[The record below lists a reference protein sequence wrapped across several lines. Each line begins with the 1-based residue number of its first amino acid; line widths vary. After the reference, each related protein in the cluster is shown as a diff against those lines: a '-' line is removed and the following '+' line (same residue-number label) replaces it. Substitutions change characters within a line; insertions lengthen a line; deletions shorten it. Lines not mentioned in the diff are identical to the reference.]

1 MRGSLKLVLG
11 LGLVSAVAFG
21 TAACGDD
28 DEGGGGSGGGKG
40 GSGGSTGGTGGGSTG
55 GTAGT
60 GGGTAGTGGGTAG
73 SGGTDGGTSIT
84 CGSNTCSGW
93 KVAGAID
100 VSPCCAGASK
110 DKCGADVTAQSGK
123 LLNLP
128 ADCYELNQPGNV
140 DCTSC
145 PQKEVKDLQGKPAW
159 LDGCCMPDK
168 TCGINIDISKAPYN
182 GPNIGCLP
190 YKTFGSDAGAPS
202 CTPGTS
208 PDGGCPDPK
217 TDGGTDGGGSDASSD
232 AKAD

>member
-73 SGGTDGGTSIT
+73 SGGTDGGGGIT
-84 CGSNTCSGW
+84 CGSNTCTGW

-128 ADCYELNQPGNV
+128 AGCYELNQPGNV